1 MKIDDIIDLLK
12 NQYYGKNNNYPIF
25 DIINK
30 INELNIENILKQGIT
45 FNKDETFKL
54 NCIKEFNDIILKNK
68 NSLKDIAIID
78 GEFIFIKWKNSFK
91 ENNHQK
97 NIKIQ

>member
-30 INELNIENILKQGIT
+30 INELNIENILK
-45 FNKDETFKL
+45 
-54 NCIKEFNDIILKNK
+54 
-68 NSLKDIAIID
+68 
-78 GEFIFIKWKNSFK
+78 
-91 ENNHQK
+91 
-97 NIKIQ
+97 